1 MNNTIYNKIKLD
13 MRTYR
18 IDEDRM
24 WREYEQYGD
33 VLVLPFDYDGLLFFS
48 QMLVDDINEWRAK
61 KDMGVEVPYLD
72 DLYLDALNR
81 VIERWEDDERTLENL
96 LNKIAVDMARV
107 VTERLCS
114 GFEKGN
120 GDDIISFDWR
130 IKNKDID
137 VNDEDGIF
145 WWLINKYFQ
154 STGWDW
160 HGYCLNIPKTGAND
174 YITYVNN
181 WSVKM
186 LKREI

>member
-1 MNNTIYNKIKLD
+1 

-33 VLVLPFDYDGLLFFS
+33 VLVLPFDYEGLLFFS

-72 DLYLDALNR
+72 DFYLDALNR

-130 IKNKDID
+130 IKTKDID

-154 STGWDW
+154 S
-160 HGYCLNIPKTGAND
+160 
-174 YITYVNN
+174 
-181 WSVKM
+181 
-186 LKREI
+186 LKVYTLFVQVLI